1 MQTLI
6 SEDRSWI
13 KFTGLPGDYRIM
25 RIVLNYC
32 EGLSSHDEYREFYKS
47 FSRHEKKTADDLVMY
62 IEAALRKDR
71 IKL

>member
-1 MQTLI
+1 
-6 SEDRSWI
+6 
-13 KFTGLPGDYRIM
+13 M

-32 EGLSSHDEYREFYKS
+32 EGLSSHDEYKEFYKS

-71 IKL
+71 IKS